1 MNHLGVTEVRNQKGI
16 LGDAM
21 TYAEKPWL
29 KSYKLGPYK
38 LDHSLAPYPERPV
51 FHALDEAA
59 EKYPGQTAILF
70 MERAIKYRQLKTLAD
85 KMAAALKNLG
95 VSPGDRVCVFLP
107 NCVEFIISDW
117 AILKAGAAIVPT
129 SVLRTDKG
137 LLHEASSSGSKVII
151 CTEKSLERILG
162 VKEQH
167 AFDHIILTS
176 KEGFD
181 AWDSSKTFPRGVH
194 QFGQLLAESDPEPPQ
209 VEVNSADDLCE
220 VAFTG
225 GATGVPKGVMVTH
238 ANRDSCVRQGL
249 PWLMK
254 PVLQGLLGKASVL
267 IPVPL
272 FHAYGHY
279 LEQAAAYLGLR
290 VILLPDPRDTELIVQ
305 HIKKYRPMLIPTVPT
320 QLMRIAQ
327 ADIGRLNV
335 LPMSGA
341 APLPDEIA
349 EAVKKKMGTPISQGY
364 GLTETSPLTHFNIS
378 AFSKITGFMAKEKMG
393 IGVPSPDTKCTLLDP
408 ATGEEVPFGEPGE
421 IVVRGPQIMKG
432 YWPEPG
438 SGLTEDGWLHTG
450 DIATMD
456 GDGYFHLCD
465 RTKDMI
471 NVSGMKVYTTLV
483 DDVLYKHPA
492 VLMAA
497 AFGVPDPEIP
507 GSERVMAAIQLK
519 AGYEGTVTEDEIR
532 EFCRQNLA
540 PYAVPK
546 YVEFRENMPLTVTEK
561 VFKKV
566 LREEAISRMKAEA
579 AIREA

>member
-1 MNHLGVTEVRNQKGI
+1 M
-16 LGDAM
+16 
-21 TYAEKPWL
+21 

-38 LDHSLAPYPERPV
+38 LDHSLAPYPETPV
-51 FHALDEAA
+51 CQALDEAA
-59 EKYPGQTAILF
+59 EKYPNQTAILF
-70 MERAIKYRQLKTLAD
+70 MDRVVKYRQLKTLAD
-85 KMAAALKNLG
+85 KMANALKSLG
-95 VSPGDRVCVFLP
+95 VTHGDRVCVFLP
-107 NCVEFIISDW
+107 NCIEFIISDW

-137 LLHEASSSGSKVII
+137 LLHEATTSGSKVII
-151 CTEKSLERILG
+151 CQEKSLERILG
-162 VKEQH
+162 IKEQH
-167 AFDHIILTS
+167 TFEHVIVTS
-176 KEGFD
+176 IEGFD
-181 AWDSSKTFPRGVH
+181 ARESSKTFPRGVH
-194 QFGQLLAESDPEPPQ
+194 QFGQLLAENEPEPPQ
-209 VEVNSADDLCE
+209 VEIDGAQDLCE

-225 GATGVPKGVMVTH
+225 GATGVPKGVMITH

-249 PWLMK
+249 PWLLK
-254 PVLQGLLGKASVL
+254 PVLLGKASILVS
-267 IPVPL
+267 VPL

-279 LEQAAAYLGLR
+279 LGQAAAYMGLR
-290 VILLPDPRDTELIVQ
+290 VILLPDPRDTEMIVH

-327 ADIGRLNV
+327 SDVGRLNV

-349 EAVKKKMGTPISQGY
+349 EAVKKKMGTPVSQVY
-364 GLTETSPLTHFNIS
+364 GLTETSPLTHINIS
-378 AFSKITGFMAKEKMG
+378 AFSKITGFMPKEKMG
-393 IGVPSPDTKCTLLDP
+393 IGVPSPDTECLLLDP
-408 ATGEEVPFGEPGE
+408 ATGEEVPFGEAGE
-421 IVVRGPQIMKG
+421 IVVRGPQIMLG

-438 SGLTEDGWLHTG
+438 SGLTDAGWLHTG

-456 GDGYFHLCD
+456 SDGYFHICD

-471 NVSGMKVYTTLV
+471 NVSGLKVYTTSV
-483 DDVLYKHPA
+483 DEVLYKHPA

-507 GSERVMAAIQLK
+507 GSERVMVAIQLK
-519 AGYEGTVTEDEIR
+519 AGFEGAVTEDEIR
-532 EFCRQNLA
+532 EFCRQDLA

-566 LREEAISRMKAEA
+566 LREEAIAKMEAEA
-579 AIREA
+579 AVQEE

>member
-1 MNHLGVTEVRNQKGI
+1 MS
-16 LGDAM
+16 
-21 TYAEKPWL
+21 YSEKPWL

-38 LDHSLAPYPERPV
+38 LDHSLAPYPNRPV
-51 FHALDEAA
+51 FEALDEAA
-59 EKYPGQTAILF
+59 QRYPGQTAILF
-70 MERAIKYRQLKTLAD
+70 MGQAVKYRRLKTLVD
-85 KMAAALKNLG
+85 TMAAALADFG
-95 VSPGDRVCVFLP
+95 IGHGDRVQVFLP
-107 NCVEFIISDW
+107 NCTEFIISDW
-117 AILKAGAAIVPT
+117 AILKAGAAVVPT
-129 SVLRTDKG
+129 SILRTNQG
-137 LLHEASSSGSKVII
+137 LLHEAATSGSKAII
-151 CTEKSLERILG
+151 CQEDSLERVLAIRA
-162 VKEQH
+162 QH
-167 AFDHIILTS
+167 AYEHIIVTS
-176 KEGFD
+176 QDGFD
-181 AWDSSKTFPRGVH
+181 ASESSRTLPAGVH
-194 QFGQLLAESDPEPPQ
+194 QFGRLLAAHDARPPV
-209 VEVNSADDLCE
+209 VEMDTAQDLCE

-225 GATGVPKGVMVTH
+225 GATGVPKGVMISH

-249 PWLMK
+249 PWLLK
-254 PVLQGLLGKASVL
+254 PVLSGLLGKASIL

-279 LEQAAAYLGLR
+279 LGQAAAYLGLR
-290 VILLPDPRDTELIVQ
+290 VILLPDPRDTETIVQ

-327 ADIGRLNV
+327 ADVGRVNA
-335 LPMSGA
+335 LPMSGS

-349 EAVKKKMGTPISQGY
+349 AAVKKKMGTPVSQGY

-393 IGVPSPDTKCTLLDP
+393 IGVPSPDTECLLLDP
-408 ATGEEVPFGEPGE
+408 STGEEVPFGEAGE

-438 SGLTEDGWLHTG
+438 SGLTEAGWLHTG

-456 GDGYFHLCD
+456 DDGYFQICD

-471 NVSGMKVYTTLV
+471 NVSGLKVYSTLV
-483 DDVLYKHPA
+483 DEVLYRHPA

-497 AFGVPDPEIP
+497 AFGVPDPKIL

-519 AGYEGTVTEDEIR
+519 IGYESTTEDEIR

-546 YVEFRENMPLTVTEK
+546 YVEFRSEMPLTVTEK
-561 VFKKV
+561 VFRKV
-566 LREEAISRMKAEA
+566 LREEAIANLEAKAEH
-579 AIREA
+579 

>member
-1 MNHLGVTEVRNQKGI
+1 MS
-16 LGDAM
+16 
-21 TYAEKPWL
+21 YSEKPWL

-38 LDHSLAPYPERPV
+38 LDHSLATYPNRPV
-51 FHALDEAA
+51 FEALDEAA
-59 EKYPGQTAILF
+59 QRYPGQTAILF
-70 MERAIKYRQLKTLAD
+70 MGQAVKYRRLKTLVD
-85 KMAAALKNLG
+85 TMAAALADFG
-95 VSPGDRVCVFLP
+95 IGHGDRVQVFLP
-107 NCVEFIISDW
+107 NCTEFIISDW
-117 AILKAGAAIVPT
+117 AILKAGAAVVPT
-129 SVLRTDKG
+129 SILRTNQG
-137 LLHEASSSGSKVII
+137 LLHEAATSGSKAII
-151 CTEKSLERILG
+151 CQEDSLERVLAIRA
-162 VKEQH
+162 QH
-167 AFDHIILTS
+167 AYEHIIVTS
-176 KEGFD
+176 QDGFD
-181 AWDSSKTFPRGVH
+181 ASESSRTLPAGVH
-194 QFGQLLAESDPEPPQ
+194 QFGRLLAAHDARPPV
-209 VEVNSADDLCE
+209 VEMDTAQDLCE

-225 GATGVPKGVMVTH
+225 GATGVPKGVMISH

-249 PWLMK
+249 PWLLK
-254 PVLQGLLGKASVL
+254 PVLSGLLGKASIL

-279 LEQAAAYLGLR
+279 LGQAAAYLGLR
-290 VILLPDPRDTELIVQ
+290 VILLPDPRDTETIVQ

-327 ADIGRLNV
+327 ADVGRVNA
-335 LPMSGA
+335 LPMSGS

-349 EAVKKKMGTPISQGY
+349 AAVKKKMGTPVSQGY

-393 IGVPSPDTKCTLLDP
+393 IGVPSPDTECLLLDP
-408 ATGEEVPFGEPGE
+408 STGEEVPFGEAGE

-438 SGLTEDGWLHTG
+438 SGLTEAGWLHTG

-456 GDGYFHLCD
+456 DDGYFQICD

-471 NVSGMKVYTTLV
+471 NVSGLKVYSTLV
-483 DDVLYKHPA
+483 DEVLYRHPA

-497 AFGVPDPEIP
+497 AFGVPDPKIL

-519 AGYEGTVTEDEIR
+519 IGYESTTEDEIR

-546 YVEFRENMPLTVTEK
+546 YVEFRSEMPLTVTEK
-561 VFKKV
+561 VFRKV
-566 LREEAISRMKAEA
+566 LREEAIANLEAKAEH
-579 AIREA
+579 